1 MVLRNTAWAHHD
13 GENYRQALT
22 LYNQVL
28 PIFRDIG
35 DRWGEAVVLYSIG
48 LAYDALDDL
57 RQALTFYNQAL
68 PIYQELGDQEGVSEI
83 QRHINEVYNYL
94 GI

>member
-1 MVLRNTAWAHHD
+1 MRISLTFYN
-13 GENYRQALT
+13 QAL
-22 LYNQVL
+22 
-28 PIFRDIG
+28 PIYRELQ
-35 DRWGEAVVLYSIG
+35 DRWGESTILYNMG

-57 RQALTFYNQAL
+57 RQALIFYNQAL